1 MFLFLKLGEKT
12 LMIYLIKSASWNSK
26 ENKFEFILKIGY
38 TGDESAKNRFSS
50 YNNHNP
56 TIEILFKIPEATEQ
70 QEMALHEYFKKFRVY
85 NREWYEYNEEIIEF
99 FKTHTTTESL
109 NSEQDLLMCIK
120 TKDQQPTKA
129 DFINGLEESDLK
141 IRLQN
146 YVAEKTVFCRL
157 KFLCKSENSFL
168 LTEPILEMLPE
179 NNFKK
184 YFEVLGVD
192 RIRALGCNLG
202 RVNKELGIKTFSLDD
217 LDFDIYQEF
226 SEGDM
231 VSSSEIKEKLAIIY
245 KEYGFEKKP
254 KTTDLQY
261 WFDIEPTQYRVGAKR
276 YRGLKLNERLR

>member
-1 MFLFLKLGEKT
+1 
-12 LMIYLIKSASWNSK
+12 MIYLIKSASWNSK
-26 ENKFEFILKIGY
+26 ESKFEFILKIGY

-56 TIEILFKIPEATEQ
+56 TIEILFKIPDATEQ

-99 FKTHTTTESL
+99 FKTHTTVESL
-109 NSEQDLLMCIK
+109 NSEQDLLMYIK
-120 TKDQQPTKA
+120 TEDQQPTKA
-129 DFINGLEESDLK
+129 DRLKKFLDFVDGLEEPDLK
-141 IRLQN
+141 SCLQN
-146 YVAEKTVFCRL
+146 YIAEKIAFCRL

-168 LTEPILEMLPE
+168 LTESILEMLPE

-217 LDFDIYQEF
+217 LDLDIYQEF
-226 SEGDM
+226 SEGDT

-245 KEYGFEKKP
+245 KEYGFEKTP
-254 KTTDLQY
+254 KTTDLKY
-261 WFDIEPTQYRVGAKR
+261 WFDIEPIQYRVGAKR
-276 YRGLKLNERLR
+276 YRGLKLNKKLR

>member
-1 MFLFLKLGEKT
+1 
-12 LMIYLIKSASWNSK
+12 MIYLIKSASWNSK
-26 ENKFEFILKIGY
+26 ESKFEFILKIGY

-56 TIEILFKIPEATEQ
+56 TIEILFKIPDATEQ

-129 DFINGLEESDLK
+129 DRLNMFLDFINGLEESDLK

-157 KFLCKSENSFL
+157 KFLCRPENSLL
-168 LTEPILEMLPE
+168 LTDQILENLPE
-179 NNFKK
+179 GNFKM
-184 YFEVLGVD
+184 YFEILGVD

-217 LDFDIYQEF
+217 LNLDIYQEF
-226 SEGDM
+226 SEGDT
-231 VSSSEIKEKLAIIY
+231 VSSSEIKEKLAVIY
-245 KEYGFEKKP
+245 EEYGFKKAP
-254 KTTDLQY
+254 KTADLKY
-261 WFDIEPTQYRVGAKR
+261 WFDVESTQYRVGAKR
-276 YRGLKLNERLR
+276 YRGLRLNKKLR

>member
-1 MFLFLKLGEKT
+1 
-12 LMIYLIKSASWNSK
+12 MIYLIKSASWNSK
-26 ENKFEFILKIGY
+26 ESKFEFILKIGY
-38 TGDESAKNRFSS
+38 TGDEFAKNRFSS

-56 TIEILFKIPEATEQ
+56 TIEILFKIPDATEQ

-99 FKTHTTTESL
+99 FKTHTTTKSL
-109 NSEQDLLMCIK
+109 NSEQDLLMYIK
-120 TKDQQPTKA
+120 TEDQQPTKA
-129 DFINGLEESDLK
+129 DRLKKFLDFVDRLEESDLK
-141 IRLQN
+141 SCLQN
-146 YVAEKTVFCRL
+146 YIAEKTAFCRL

-168 LTEPILEMLPE
+168 LTESILEMLPE

-217 LDFDIYQEF
+217 LDLDIYQEF
-226 SEGDM
+226 NEGDT

-245 KEYGFEKKP
+245 EGHGFEKIP
-254 KTTDLQY
+254 KTADLKY
-261 WFDIEPTQYRVGAKR
+261 WFDVESTQYRIGAKR
-276 YRGLKLNERLR
+276 YRGLKLNKRLR